1 MPEISVLFV
10 DDSSPDGTSEEIR
23 RIALAEPW
31 VRLLVRSSKQG
42 LGSAYQTG
50 FSNALSAMEFDVVV
64 EMDADLQHPPGTIPA
79 LVQAIESGADVAIGS
94 RYVAGGSVVGWNMVR
109 KAVSRGANS
118 FARALLGLNVRD
130 ATSGFRAY
138 NAKSV
143 KLVAE
148 AKLPAAGFEFQVA
161 SLFLLKEQ
169 AKMVEVPFTFVP
181 RAAGTSKLGFGDI
194 LQFFF
199 AVVRM
204 SVS

>member
-1 MPEISVLFV
+1 MPDVSVLFV

-23 RIALAEPW
+23 RIGLAEPW

-50 FSNALSAMEFDVVV
+50 FRDALSVMELDVVV
-64 EMDADLQHPPGTIPA
+64 EMDADLQHPPGTISA

-94 RYVAGGSVVGWNMVR
+94 RYIAGGSVVGWNMVR
-109 KAVSRGANS
+109 RTVSRGANS
-118 FARALLGLNVRD
+118 FARTLLGLNVRD

-138 NAKSV
+138 NAKSA

-161 SLFLLKEQ
+161 SLYLLKDK

-181 RAAGTSKLGFGDI
+181 RAAGTSKLAFADI